1 MDLIDR
7 FADQGF
13 GVVLGGAGEGFVDVQ
28 HAPLVRRTQQRR
40 HRAQAKCLG
49 EPLFTFPQRRF
60 RLTPGFE
67 IGKRE
72 QHAVVF
78 IDVQRLAGNHHQLA
92 SATGQFS
99 ARPPFAGMVA
109 PSRALN
115 RQLFVLSLFQYV
127 EFIDR
132 TPHNLFTLV
141 TGHIEEPLIDLDVTQ
156 VA

>member
-1 MDLIDR
+1 
-7 FADQGF
+7 
-13 GVVLGGAGEGFVDVQ
+13 
-28 HAPLVRRTQQRR
+28 
-40 HRAQAKCLG
+40 
-49 EPLFTFPQRRF
+49 
-60 RLTPGFE
+60 
-67 IGKRE
+67 
-72 QHAVVF
+72 
-78 IDVQRLAGNHHQLA
+78 
-92 SATGQFS
+92 
-99 ARPPFAGMVA
+99 MVA